1 MIPPFLTCHVFRTC
15 ALLRSS
21 GLWLRF
27 PVMVGHIMFPCLPRT
42 MEEFLWDSIRIL
54 RFHRVS
60 KIRVTRVISS
70 FISLRGS
77 FEGLWRHIL
86 VSQFS
91 ELSQLIQWLD
101 STSLST
107 SNQDSS
113 SDLGSLAS
121 ILEVRRSTTLVFL
134 FRSLYKL
141 SLCLLPTSLFFN
153 WIQII

>member
-1 MIPPFLTCHVFRTC
+1 MIPPFLTCHVFLTS
-15 ALLRSS
+15 LRSPPYGRLGIQGS

-91 ELSQLIQWLD
+91 ERSQLKLIYWLSEED
-101 STSLST
+101 RL
-107 SNQDSS
+107 
-113 SDLGSLAS
+113 
-121 ILEVRRSTTLVFL
+121 
-134 FRSLYKL
+134 SLYFE
-141 SLCLLPTSLFFN
+141 PRLFFRLRFSSFHSRGQKRPSFSYSGVCIN
-153 WIQII
+153 